1 MAAKTYVPGLR
12 LALRALIKYATRYQD
27 VLKGTISDD
36 AYTCLI
42 DTLTAANSC
51 LALVPAPDKG
61 D

>member
-12 LALRALIKYATRYQD
+12 LVLRQLIKYATRYQD
-27 VLKGTISDD
+27 VLKNSISDA

-51 LALVPAPDKG
+51 LALVPHPDVG